1 MSVDNY
7 TQLGAAAIASSVRAG
22 DMSPTETIRAS
33 FKRANEIGAGPDQL
47 NIFLHANEKA
57 SVSEA
62 EEIQK
67 RVENAADVGVLAGVP
82 IAIKDNIASLGLPT
96 TCGSRIL
103 RGYVSPFEATA
114 ITRLRANGA
123 MIVAKTN
130 MDEFAMGSST
140 ENSAFGPTRNPLD
153 VRCVPGG
160 SSGGSA
166 AAVAAGITPIA
177 LGSETGGSVRQP
189 AAFCGV
195 VGVKPTYGRVSR
207 YGLVAFASSLDQIGV
222 IGRTVDD
229 AALGLECI
237 AGFDK
242 MDSTSSDA
250 DVPIYRLAVLGKPAR
265 DARDARDP
273 DTEAMRIGRIPVP
286 PPPPPGETTLRGV
299 VIGKPKEYFPD
310 SLDTTMKDVCERA
323 LDRLRSMGA
332 TIRDISLPQSSLA
345 IPVYYILAPA
355 EASSNLARFDGVRY
369 GLRVESG
376 KGLKGMYEAT
386 RSEGFGRE
394 VTRRI
399 LLGTYVL
406 SAGYYDAY
414 YKKAQA
420 VRTLI
425 ADDFR
430 AVFSSGVHAIFT
442 PTTPT
447 PAFPIGAI
455 SDPYE
460 MYLNDI
466 FTVTANLAGVPA
478 ISVPIGRV
486 RRLPVGGQ
494 IITAHFDEYGMFRVA
509 YALEAALGNEAHQ

>member
-1 MSVDNY
+1 LSVENF
-7 TQLGAAAIASSVRAG
+7 TTLNAATIAAAVRAG
-22 DMSPTETIRAS
+22 DASPTEMIRAS
-33 FKRANEIGAGPDQL
+33 FNRARDIGAGHDEL
-47 NIFLHANEKA
+47 NIFLHSDQEASEDEAKA
-57 SVSEA
+57 MQDRLQSA
-62 EEIQK
+62 EDI
-67 RVENAADVGVLAGVP
+67 GTLAGVP
-82 IAIKDNIASLGLPT
+82 VAVKDNIATLGLPT
-96 TCGSRIL
+96 TCGSKIL
-103 RGYVSPFEATA
+103 ARYVSPFEATA

-123 MIVAKTN
+123 LVVAKTN

-140 ENSAFGPTRNPLD
+140 ENSAFGPTRNPHD

-222 IGRTVDD
+222 VGRTVDD
-229 AALGLECI
+229 AALGLESI

-250 DVPIYRLAVLGKPAR
+250 DVPIYRLSALGKPAPE
-265 DARDARDP
+265 AKDP
-273 DTEAMRIGRIPVP
+273 ETEAMRIGRTPVPLP
-286 PPPPPGETTLRGV
+286 PPPTAKTLEGI
-299 VIGKPKEYFPD
+299 VIGKPREYFPD
-310 SLDTTMKDVCERA
+310 TLDPNIKDLCERA
-323 LDRLRSMGA
+323 LDRFRSMGA
-332 TIRDISLPQSSLA
+332 TVRDISLPRSPLA

-369 GLRVESG
+369 GLRVDSG
-376 KGLKGMYEAT
+376 KGLKAMYEAT
-386 RSEGFGRE
+386 RSQGFGPE

-430 AVFSSGVHAIFT
+430 AVFTSGVNAIFT

-447 PAFPIGAI
+447 PAFPVGAI

-478 ISVPIGRV
+478 ISVPIGRM

-494 IITAHFDEYGMFRVA
+494 IITAHFDEYTMFRVA
-509 YALEAALGNEAHQ
+509 YALEASLGQEAHQ

>member
-1 MSVDNY
+1 LTVDNY
-7 TQLGAAAIASSVRAG
+7 SQLGAAQIASSVRAG
-22 DMSPTETIRAS
+22 EASPADMVRAS
-33 FKRANEIGAGPDQL
+33 FKRAADIGAGPDEL
-47 NIFLHANEKA
+47 NIFLHADEKA
-57 SVSEA
+57 SVEEA
-62 EEIQK
+62 EQMRARIS
-67 RVENAADVGVLAGVP
+67 NATDIGVLAGVP
-82 IAIKDNIASLGLPT
+82 VAIKDNIASLGLPT
-96 TCGSRIL
+96 TCASKIL

-114 ITRLRANGA
+114 VARMRANGA
-123 MIVAKTN
+123 LIVAKTN

-140 ENSAFGPTRNPLD
+140 ENSAFGPTRNPVD

-166 AAVAAGITPIA
+166 ASVAAGITPIA

-222 IGRTVDD
+222 LGRTVDD
-229 AALGLECI
+229 AALGLEAI

-250 DVPIYRLAVLGKPAR
+250 DVPIYRLAALGTPAS
-265 DARDARDP
+265 A
-273 DTEAMRIGRIPVP
+273 
-286 PPPPPGETTLRGV
+286 TTLDGV
-299 VIGKPKEYFPD
+299 VIGKPKEYFPE
-310 SLDTTMKDVCERA
+310 SLDPDIRRMCDRA
-323 LDRLRSMGA
+323 LDRFRSMGA
-332 TIRDISLPQSSLA
+332 TIRDVSLPRSPLA

-369 GLRVESG
+369 GLRVDPG
-376 KGLKGMYEAT
+376 KGLRAMYEAT
-386 RSEGFGRE
+386 RSEGFGPE

-430 AVFSSGVHAIFT
+430 AVFTSGVHAIFT

-447 PAFPIGAI
+447 TAFPIGAI

-494 IITAHFDEYGMFRVA
+494 IITAHFDEYAMFRVA
-509 YALEAALGNEAHQ
+509 YALEAGLGAEAHQ

>member
-1 MSVDNY
+1 
-7 TQLGAAAIASSVRAG
+7 
-22 DMSPTETIRAS
+22 MSPAEMIRAS
-33 FKRANEIGAGPDQL
+33 FERATEIGAGTDEL
-47 NIFLHANEKA
+47 NIIVHADERA
-57 SVSEA
+57 SIAEA
-62 EEIQK
+62 EEMETRI
-67 RVENAADVGVLAGVP
+67 RSASDMGVLAGVP
-82 IAIKDNIASLGLPT
+82 VAIKDNIASLGLPT
-96 TCGSRIL
+96 TCASKIL
-103 RGYVSPFEATA
+103 KGYVSPFEATA
-114 ITRLRANGA
+114 VTRLRASGA
-123 MIVAKTN
+123 MIIAKTN

-140 ENSAFGPTRNPLD
+140 ENSAYGPTRNPLD

-166 AAVAAGITPIA
+166 AAIAAGITPLA

-222 IGRTVDD
+222 LGRTVDD
-229 AALGLECI
+229 AALGLETI

-242 MDSTSSDA
+242 MDSTSGDV
-250 DVPIYRLAVLGKPAR
+250 DVPIYRAAALGMASPEAR
-265 DARDARDP
+265 DQN
-273 DTEAMRIGRIPVP
+273 TEAMRIGRIPIPVP
-286 PPPPPGETTLRGV
+286 PPPGPKTLEGI
-299 VIGKPKEYFPD
+299 VIGKPKEYFPE
-310 SLDTTMKDVCERA
+310 SLDPGIRQLCERA
-323 LDRLRSMGA
+323 LDRFKSMGA
-332 TIRDISLPQSSLA
+332 TIRDVSLPRSPLA
-345 IPVYYILAPA
+345 IPVYYIIAPA

-369 GLRVESG
+369 GLRVDPG
-376 KGLKGMYEAT
+376 KGLKAMYEAT
-386 RSEGFGRE
+386 RSEGFGPE

-420 VRTLI
+420 VRALI

-430 AVFSSGVHAIFT
+430 GVFASGVHAIFT

-447 PAFPIGAI
+447 TAFPIGAI

-494 IITAHFDEYGMFRVA
+494 IITAHFDEYAMFRVA
-509 YALEAALGNEAHQ
+509 YALEASLGAEAHQ

>member
-1 MSVDNY
+1 LSVEFANV
-7 TQLGAAAIASSVRAG
+7 GAAAIAAGVRAG
-22 DMSPTETIRAS
+22 DVSPSEIVRAS
-33 FKRANEIGAGPDQL
+33 FNRAREIGVGPDAL
-47 NIFLHANEKA
+47 NIYLHADEAA
-57 SVSEA
+57 SLEEA
-62 EEIQK
+62 DAMHERIDSS
-67 RVENAADVGVLAGVP
+67 ADLGVLAGVP
-82 IAIKDNIASLGLPT
+82 VAIKDNIASLGLPT
-96 TCGSRIL
+96 TCASKIL
-103 RGYVSPFEATA
+103 AGYVSPFEATA
-114 ITRLRANGA
+114 ITRLRASGA
-123 MIVAKTN
+123 LIVAKTN

-140 ENSAFGPTRNPLD
+140 ENSAHGPTRNPHD

-166 AAVAAGITPIA
+166 AAIAAGVTPLA

-222 IGRTVDD
+222 LGRTVDD
-229 AALGLECI
+229 AALGLESV

-242 MDSTSSDA
+242 LDSTSSNVA
-250 DVPIYRLAVLGKPAR
+250 VPIYRLSALGGPAP
-265 DARDARDP
+265 DSKSP
-273 DTEAMRIGRIPVP
+273 DTEAMRIGRSPVPLP
-286 PPPPPGETTLRGV
+286 PPPTSKTLEGI

-310 SLDTTMKDVCERA
+310 SLDTSIRDLCERS
-323 LDRLRSMGA
+323 LDRFRSMGA
-332 TIRDISLPQSSLA
+332 TIRDVSLPRSPLA

-369 GLRVESG
+369 GLRVDPG
-376 KGLKGMYEAT
+376 KGLKAMYEAT
-386 RSEGFGRE
+386 RSQGFGPE

-425 ADDFR
+425 ADDFKS
-430 AVFSSGVHAIFT
+430 VFASGVNAIFT

-447 PAFPIGAI
+447 TAFQVGAI

-494 IITAHFDEYGMFRVA
+494 IITAHFDEYTMFRVA
-509 YALEAALGNEAHQ
+509 YALEAGLGAEAHQ

>member
-1 MSVDNY
+1 MSEGTY
-7 TQLGAAAIASSVRAG
+7 TKLGAAAIAANVRAG
-22 DMSPTETIRAS
+22 DSSPADLVRAS
-33 FKRANEIGAGPDQL
+33 FARATEIGAGPDSL
-47 NIFLHANEKA
+47 NIILHSDEKA
-57 SVSEA
+57 SIEEG
-62 EEIQK
+62 EEIRERRK
-67 RVENAADVGVLAGVP
+67 NARDLGVLAGVP
-82 IAIKDNIASLGLPT
+82 IAVKDNIATLGLPT
-96 TCGSRIL
+96 TCASKIL

-114 ITRLRANGA
+114 ITRLRASGA
-123 MIVAKTN
+123 LVVAKTN

-140 ENSAFGPTRNPLD
+140 ENSAYGPTRNPHD

-222 IGRTVDD
+222 LGRTVDD
-229 AALGLECI
+229 AALALECI
-237 AGFDK
+237 AGFDN

-250 DVPIYRLAVLGKPAR
+250 KVPIYRLSALGKPAPE
-265 DARDARDP
+265 AADP
-273 DTEAMRIGRIPVP
+273 NTEVMRIGRSPLPLP
-286 PPPPPGETTLRGV
+286 PPPSENTLAGV
-299 VIGKPKEYFPD
+299 VIGRPKEYFPD
-310 SLDTTMKDVCERA
+310 SLDPQIRDLCDRA
-323 LDRLRSMGA
+323 LDRLRAMGA
-332 TIRDISLPQSSLA
+332 TIRDISLPRSPLA

-369 GLRVESG
+369 GLRVDPG
-376 KGLKGMYEAT
+376 KGLSAMYEAT
-386 RSEGFGRE
+386 RSAGFGPE

-414 YKKAQA
+414 YRKAQA
-420 VRTLI
+420 VRALI
-425 ADDFR
+425 TDDFR
-430 AVFSSGVHAIFT
+430 SVFASGVNAIFT
-442 PTTPT
+442 PTTPNT
-447 PAFPIGAI
+447 AFPIGAI
-455 SDPYE
+455 SEPYE

-478 ISVPIGRV
+478 MSVPIGRV
-486 RRLPVGGQ
+486 RNLPVGGQ

-509 YALEAALGNEAHQ
+509 YALEASLGAEAHR